1 MARKQQLSHR
11 TSIVSDE
18 QKEDPLPAVALTE
31 EIMFKL
37 LSTEIAQQR
46 GDWQTAFVTA
56 MGLAQETRDPRIAR
70 RAAEIAL
77 SAKQADEALTAVRLW
92 RALAPHSDEATQYYV
107 SLIILSDNLAEAKP
121 LLEQRMREARPQTRG
136 LLAFQMQRLLARA
149 KDKTTAFAMLE
160 ELMAPYSDLPEAHLA
175 LAQGAFAKGDSER
188 AHHEAQLALKQK
200 PDSELAALTLAQ
212 VTPNKIEAGKLLAAF
227 LSHYPQAHD
236 VRMAYAR
243 MLVDQK
249 QYKKAR
255 REFEVMLK
263 EQPHDLTSLYALGVL
278 AIQSHD
284 LAMAE
289 TYLTTYLEVLASNPD
304 EERDPTQAL
313 LLLAQIAEERKDT
326 GSELKWLGQ
335 IESGEAYLAA
345 QIKRTQIIAKRG
357 DIAESRRLLHELNA
371 SGERE
376 QAQIMVAEAQI
387 LRDANRL
394 NEAMNVLKVG
404 LKQFPDNTDLLYD
417 YAMAAEKS
425 NQLNIME
432 TALRRIIELAPNNQ
446 HAYNAL
452 GYSLA
457 EHNIRLEEAYALI
470 EKALKL
476 APEDPFIMDSMG
488 WVQFRMGRL
497 KEAENM
503 LRHAYELRPDAE
515 IAVHLGEVLWAKGQK
530 EDAQKFW
537 RDAQTKD
544 PQNDTLKST
553 LARLNVSL

>member
-289 TYLTTYLEVLASNPD
+289 TYLTTY
-304 EERDPTQAL
+304 
-313 LLLAQIAEERKDT
+313 
-326 GSELKWLGQ
+326 
-335 IESGEAYLAA
+335 
-345 QIKRTQIIAKRG
+345 
-357 DIAESRRLLHELNA
+357 
-371 SGERE
+371 
-376 QAQIMVAEAQI
+376 
-387 LRDANRL
+387 
-394 NEAMNVLKVG
+394 
-404 LKQFPDNTDLLYD
+404 
-417 YAMAAEKS
+417 
-425 NQLNIME
+425 
-432 TALRRIIELAPNNQ
+432 
-446 HAYNAL
+446 
-452 GYSLA
+452 
-457 EHNIRLEEAYALI
+457 
-470 EKALKL
+470 
-476 APEDPFIMDSMG
+476 
-488 WVQFRMGRL
+488 
-497 KEAENM
+497 
-503 LRHAYELRPDAE
+503 
-515 IAVHLGEVLWAKGQK
+515 
-530 EDAQKFW
+530 
-537 RDAQTKD
+537 
-544 PQNDTLKST
+544 
-553 LARLNVSL
+553 